1 MNITL
6 FRKIQT
12 RTISNSNKTLDRWS
26 QFDPERP
33 PYRFGPERDKSTN
46 TKMMW
51 STCFSFLVL
60 SYFVLKLIEY
70 RQHKM
75 ESEIIE
81 NPRSY
86 MHAKMERNGLM
97 VEQALI
103 EHEIKVRREKLGL
116 PARTS
121 GIVEIQEEDHSDA

>member
-1 MNITL
+1 
-6 FRKIQT
+6 
-12 RTISNSNKTLDRWS
+12 
-26 QFDPERP
+26 
-33 PYRFGPERDKSTN
+33 
-46 TKMMW
+46 
-51 STCFSFLVL
+51 
-60 SYFVLKLIEY
+60 VLKLIEY